1 MTEKLAICIEED
13 KDGNL
18 FVGSILDKID
28 ELYLTIDTLNIEEID
43 KVIKYAEEQKIIA
56 NLTEKRRKDMINKLR
71 VERIRYKKELND
83 LKARKHKNDSDDSSE
98 SDRKNKNKKKSS
110 KK

>member
-1 MTEKLAICIEED
+1 MSEKVPEGDIEE
-13 KDGNL
+13 N
-18 FVGSILDKID
+18 ILDKID

-56 NLTEKRRKDMINKLR
+56 NLTEKRRKDMVNKLR

-83 LKARKHKNDSDDSSE
+83 IKAKKYKNDTDDSSE
-98 SDRKNKNKKKSS
+98 SDRKNKNKKKLS